1 MIRVRLSD
9 LEIARRDPG
18 AYLRKLKE
26 PKPKFGR
33 KSKHAVMLLA
43 VYRFHKY
50 SGGLFDKFS
59 GDLSGALKYF
69 DALYEKKKF
78 VKNPVSKK
86 FYQKRLTTYAQEF
99 GALDAEVVKYKDNLI
114 LALPEEFDGKIEVY
128 GQVPRIDLSLEGYS
142 VWVFDKGAQLLTRK
156 TAPTPSSP
164 KNWREEIRFPII
176 QAAYAKKFS
185 ADLEEVKVGVY
196 DFSTAS
202 YTSYSFTEDEIKEAE
217 ILLYGLLRQLIS
229 ISSRTKK

>member
-33 KSKHAVMLLA
+33 KSKHAVLLLA

-59 GDLSGALKYF
+59 GDLTGALKYF

-78 VKNPVSKK
+78 KKDPASKK
-86 FYQKRLTTYAQEF
+86 FYQERLTTYAQEF
-99 GALDAEVVKYKDNLI
+99 GELDAEVVKYKDNLV
-114 LALPEEFDGKIEVY
+114 LTLPEEFKDKIEVY
-128 GQVPRIDLSLEGYS
+128 GQVPRVDLSLEGYS
-142 VWVFDKGAQLLTRK
+142 VWLFDKSL
-156 TAPTPSSP
+156 
-164 KNWREEIRFPII
+164 KNWRDEIRFPII
-176 QAAYAKKFS
+176 QAAYAQKFS

-202 YTSYSFTEDEIKEAE
+202 YTSYSFTEDEVKEAE
-217 ILLYGLLRQLIS
+217 ILLYGLLRQLIA

>member
-26 PKPKFGR
+26 PKPIFGR
-33 KSKHAVMLLA
+33 KSKHAVLLLA

-59 GDLSGALKYF
+59 GDLTGALKYF

-78 VKNPVSKK
+78 TKNPVSKK
-86 FYQKRLTTYAQEF
+86 FYQDRLTTYAQEF
-99 GALDAEVVKYKDNLI
+99 GALDAEVVKYKDNLVI
-114 LALPEEFDGKIEVY
+114 ALPEEFKDKIEVY
-128 GQVPRIDLSLEGYS
+128 GQVPRVDLSLEGYS
-142 VWVFDKGAQLLTRK
+142 VWLFDKST
-156 TAPTPSSP
+156 
-164 KNWREEIRFPII
+164 KNWRDEIRFPII

-202 YTSYSFTEDEIKEAE
+202 YTSYSFTEDEVEEAKT
-217 ILLYGLLRQLIS
+217 LLYSLLRQI
-229 ISSRTKK
+229 ININSRTKK

>member
-59 GDLSGALKYF
+59 GDLTGALKYF

-78 VKNPVSKK
+78 KKDPASKK
-86 FYQKRLTTYAQEF
+86 FYQERLTTYAQEF
-99 GALDAEVVKYKDNLI
+99 GELDAEVVKYKDNLV
-114 LALPEEFDGKIEVY
+114 LTLPEEFKDKIEVY
-128 GQVPRIDLSLEGYS
+128 GQVPRVDLSLEGYS
-142 VWVFDKGAQLLTRK
+142 VWLFDKSL
-156 TAPTPSSP
+156 
-164 KNWREEIRFPII
+164 KNWRDEIRFPII
-176 QAAYAKKFS
+176 QAAYAQKFS

-202 YTSYSFTEDEIKEAE
+202 YTSYSFTEDEVTEAE
-217 ILLYGLLRQLIS
+217 TLLYGLLRQLIT
-229 ISSRTKK
+229 ISSRTKN